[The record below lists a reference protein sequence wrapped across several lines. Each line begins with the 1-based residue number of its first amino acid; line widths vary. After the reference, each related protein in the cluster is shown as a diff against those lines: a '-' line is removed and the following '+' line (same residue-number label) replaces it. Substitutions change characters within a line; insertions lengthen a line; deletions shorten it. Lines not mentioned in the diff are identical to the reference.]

1 MRMSIFRTRRIRFL
15 FTCSVVFLQT
25 LYYLIAFQINRT
37 SSTQLSIHIESL
49 LYEQPSDIPARNTSI
64 QNESIPFADASIS
77 NSIDFVQPGSTAYDS
92 LPPCQYSNFRNDTSY
107 RISVDTTVNSFS
119 IIEANYAQDLHVGG
133 HWFPEVCRAE
143 QRLAIIICYRNREIH
158 LKLFL
163 NNIHSFLKKQQ
174 LDYTIFVVNQHGTEQ
189 FNRAALF
196 NVGFIEAMK
205 LYSFNCFIFHDVD
218 LIPEDLRN
226 LYRCGDRPR
235 HMLVEFSLLR
245 LQNF

>member
-1 MRMSIFRTRRIRFL
+1 MFHNRRTVFL
-15 FTCSVVFLQT
+15 FTCLIVFLQA
-25 LYYLIAFQINRT
+25 LYYIITFQINQHPATFIDR
-37 SSTQLSIHIESL
+37 IDSL
-49 LYEQPSDIPARNTSI
+49 LYEQSSDISVPNTSNTLSNNFTSTTI
-64 QNESIPFADASIS
+64 QIASIPFADASIS
-77 NSIDFVQPGSTAYDS
+77 NSIDFVQPDPTTYDA
-92 LPPCQYSNFRNDTSY
+92 LPPCQYSNFKNDTSY
-107 RISVDTTVNSFS
+107 RIAVDAKVNSFS
-119 IIEANYAQDLHVGG
+119 SIEANYAQDLHVGG

-163 NNIHSFLKKQQ
+163 NNMHSFLKKQQ

-235 HMLVEFSLLR
+235 HM
-245 LQNF
+245 